1 MTRFLQ
7 LHLLTFFPP
16 ANINRDDTGRPKTAV
31 VGGATRLRLSSQALK
46 RAWRKSDIFQ
56 AALDGHL
63 GDRTM
68 RLGRNIALL
77 LIKDHGITEGEAHG
91 IAKVISAVFGKPE
104 NKPKPGEELFIKQ
117 LAFIS
122 PDEQRKVNVFLG
134 NVLSEPEARQR
145 LLAAAKEVDLDTD
158 SDEVTDEDSAPT
170 KGKKAKAP
178 TQSKQTTKLISE
190 MRQEIL
196 SVADPAADIAL
207 FGRMLADSPN
217 YNREAA
223 AQVAH
228 AITTHRVIV
237 EDDYYTAMDDLK
249 TPAED
254 AGAGFLGEAT
264 FGSGVFYLYLCIDR
278 ALLLKNLGNDAALA
292 ATALGAL
299 AEAAATVAPR
309 GKQNS
314 FAAHG
319 RAHYVLAERGDQQPR
334 TLAGA
339 FAKPVDDRDLMGK
352 SIEELERFRTQLDTA
367 YGPAAAA
374 SATMQVGKSGSLA
387 DIIAFC
393 RG

>member
-1 MTRFLQ
+1 MSRFLQ
-7 LHLLTFFPP
+7 LHILTFFPP
-16 ANINRDDTGRPKTAV
+16 ANLNRDDTGRPKTAV

-46 RAWRKSDIFQ
+46 RAWRKSDLFQ
-56 AALDGHL
+56 AALEGHL
-63 GDRTM
+63 GDRTK

-77 LIKDHGITEGEAHG
+77 LIKDHGVTEAEAHG
-91 IAKVISAVFGKPE
+91 FAKVISAVFGKPE

-122 PDEQRKVNVFLG
+122 PDERRKVSVFLSR
-134 NVLSEPEARQR
+134 VLSDPEARQR
-145 LLAAAKEVDLDTD
+145 LLAAATEVDLDTD
-158 SDEVTDEDSAPT
+158 GDEANDDDDAPA

-178 TQSKQTTKLISE
+178 KQSKQTTKLIGE

-196 SVADPAADIAL
+196 SAADTAADIAL
-207 FGRMLADSPN
+207 FGRMLADSPD

-228 AITTHRVIV
+228 AITTHKVVV

-254 AGAGFLGEAT
+254 AGAGFLGEAA
-264 FGSGVFYLYLCIDR
+264 FGSGVFYLYLCVDR
-278 ALLLKNLGNDAALA
+278 ALLLKNLGGNTELA

-319 RAHYVLAERGDQQPR
+319 RAHYVLAERGDRQPR

-339 FAKPVDDRDLMGK
+339 FARPVDDRDLMAK
-352 SIEELERFRTQLDTA
+352 SIEELERFRTELDAA
-367 YGPAAAA
+367 YGPAATD